1 MTPPVIA
8 DPPDDLNSPEDG
20 NSTVQPSH
28 QKFRT
33 GVPAGR
39 FNLIVNPE
47 RAQKYVK
54 HRLFIVGIAMPLIGI
69 GTALSWSGYVW
80 AGLPMIVIGFL
91 LPRVVKAHAAKILL
105 YLALQ
110 DAKTCQEAV
119 DYEILEVR
127 LRWRGA
133 QRALTAHSG
142 WCRYSGQDMWP
153 LPSRMPFLPII
164 CQVVR
169 WPTSR
174 ARNSSSSSVW
184 LIALA
189 GIRRGP
195 SLGSASPQ
203 NDWW

>member
-1 MTPPVIA
+1 MNPPVLA
-8 DPPDDLNSPEDG
+8 DPPNNPDSHEDG
-20 NSTVQPSH
+20 SSTVQPSH
-28 QKFRT
+28 QEFRI

-54 HRLFIVGIAMPLIGI
+54 HRLFIVGIALPLIGI

-105 YLALQ
+105 HLALQ
-110 DAKTCQEAV
+110 DAKTYQEAV

-133 QRALTAHSG
+133 QRTLAAHSG
-142 WCRYSGQDMWP
+142 
-153 LPSRMPFLPII
+153 
-164 CQVVR
+164 
-169 WPTSR
+169 
-174 ARNSSSSSVW
+174 
-184 LIALA
+184 
-189 GIRRGP
+189 
-195 SLGSASPQ
+195 
-203 NDWW
+203 